1 MTSQTERAPSAHPGF
16 IDARARREFLAICI
30 AGLFFSITQNYSTLL
45 AIVFQQS
52 GHSLP
57 QTGVLLS
64 VFAIPTV
71 LTALFSGAIVAR
83 LGVMGTMRISMILT
97 ILGLGSL
104 AFTRDSFALA
114 MLSRIVQGLGVGMLL
129 PSSMT
134 YIQSRLTRERFVY
147 LVAVYSTVIPL
158 ATAIAPPI
166 GEWTLAHYGPTVM
179 FLTGAAWCVAG
190 LGLTFG
196 PRPLPT
202 SGKGGVLGLDGAFRR
217 RLILPVV
224 AIVTGGGL
232 YGFVVSYLAPDMQHR
247 GIALAAFFIPSTV
260 ALVISR
266 MGAMRRLQVV
276 PPRYLVASGLVL
288 CAIGLGCAAYA
299 TAADRGA
306 AAAESAGDVAATLQD
321 ALAQSA
327 RNQPV
332 TTIAFSVAAGFL
344 LGAGNSVLF
353 PVISAWVS
361 QGLAPTERAGPQAI
375 TSCAFYLGIYATPL
389 AQTFMVQA
397 WGYGTTEVIL
407 ASIGIVVAAVLVVPR
422 PEMVGKQA

>member
-1 MTSQTERAPSAHPGF
+1 M
-16 IDARARREFLAICI
+16 
-30 AGLFFSITQNYSTLL
+30 
-45 AIVFQQS
+45 
-52 GHSLP
+52 
-57 QTGVLLS
+57 
-64 VFAIPTV
+64 
-71 LTALFSGAIVAR
+71 
-83 LGVMGTMRISMILT
+83 
-97 ILGLGSL
+97 
-104 AFTRDSFALA
+104 
-114 MLSRIVQGLGVGMLL
+114 
-129 PSSMT
+129 
-134 YIQSRLTRERFVY
+134 
-147 LVAVYSTVIPL
+147 
-158 ATAIAPPI
+158 
-166 GEWTLAHYGPTVM
+166 
-179 FLTGAAWCVAG
+179 
-190 LGLTFG
+190 
-196 PRPLPT
+196 
-202 SGKGGVLGLDGAFRR
+202 
-217 RLILPVV
+217 V

-299 TAADRGA
+299 TAAPMA
-306 AAAESAGDVAATLQD
+306 MV
-321 ALAQSA
+321 
-327 RNQPV
+327 
-332 TTIAFSVAAGFL
+332 AGFL

>member
-299 TAADRGA
+299 TAAPMA
-306 AAAESAGDVAATLQD
+306 MV
-321 ALAQSA
+321 
-327 RNQPV
+327 
-332 TTIAFSVAAGFL
+332 AGFL